1 MTSNP
6 DLQNLINMVNS
17 DTEFCF
23 GKSTLLGKKHLMN
36 ESSLCI
42 WLKHQIASP
51 TVQKTTTKKPT
62 TNAITDKKNLH
73 LTTGKMRHG
82 QKTENVW

>member
-1 MTSNP
+1 
-6 DLQNLINMVNS
+6 MVNS

-51 TVQKTTTKKPT
+51 TVQKTTKKK
-62 TNAITDKKNLH
+62 NNNKCITDKK
-73 LTTGKMRHG
+73 KSAFDYR
-82 QKTENVW
+82 ENEAVN

>member
-1 MTSNP
+1 
-6 DLQNLINMVNS
+6 
-17 DTEFCF
+17 
-23 GKSTLLGKKHLMN
+23 MN

-62 TNAITDKKNLH
+62 TNAITDKKKSAFDYRENEAW
-73 LTTGKMRHG
+73 
-82 QKTENVW
+82 TENRKCLVEAILGFVFVKLQLLIEEPGLSI